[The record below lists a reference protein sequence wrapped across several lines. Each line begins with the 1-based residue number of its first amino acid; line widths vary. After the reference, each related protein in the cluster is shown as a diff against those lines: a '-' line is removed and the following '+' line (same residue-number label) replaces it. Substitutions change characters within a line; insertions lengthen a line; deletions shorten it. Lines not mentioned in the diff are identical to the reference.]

1 MAEKQ
6 DPQDLIPRNRLC
18 IFKKPMILINFSINQ
33 FEYVKPA
40 LVRKH
45 KFSWTI
51 VKLLFM
57 EVK

>member
-1 MAEKQ
+1 MH
-6 DPQDLIPRNRLC
+6 
-18 IFKKPMILINFSINQ
+18 FMILINFSINQ

-57 EVK
+57 KVK